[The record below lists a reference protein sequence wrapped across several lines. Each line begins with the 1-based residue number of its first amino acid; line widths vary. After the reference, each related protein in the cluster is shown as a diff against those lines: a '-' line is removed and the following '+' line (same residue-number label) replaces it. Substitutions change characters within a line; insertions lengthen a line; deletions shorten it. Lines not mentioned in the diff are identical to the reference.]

1 MGVIQTSFLHDG
13 LRVLAELRRCL
24 MIVHRRIGQLQG
36 TGHQRYPVDSD
47 DVAIG
52 LCQRTV
58 QGLFHRVDRRTGDT
72 ALAEGLQPMRHRLR
86 AENSLKIG
94 SDLIAV
100 QYPLSIVFKARILDP
115 LRMTDRLAQRMPE
128 FFIGD
133 RQHEMLVAG
142 GKILI
147 GHDAGMFIT
156 VARCILA
163 GEQYAGADVGQPG
176 QLRVKQRYRNL
187 LAMAAVL
194 PLQQGCENSD
204 DGVLTGG
211 QIDHGHGDFV
221 GRAIA
226 GTGDGH
232 QPAFGLNSVVV
243 AGARG
248 LRAGT
253 AVTGDRTVNQARV
266 DCTERFIT
274 DPEAFGGAG
283 AEVLDQH
290 IGLLH
295 QGMDDLAA
303 FGFVQV
309 DADRAL
315 VAVGTGK
322 IGGNFADVG
331 WPHATGIIA
340 VEGFDFDDIS
350 PEIGKR
356 LPAPRA
362 GQNTGQIQNLYAVEC
377 RHRFSLTI
385 ATMDRFIL
393 PAIANSHSHAFQRA
407 MAGLTERRGDPSDSF
422 WTWREQM
429 YRFAGK
435 INPEQLYAIAAQ
447 LYGEMLEAGYSQV
460 CEFHY
465 LHHQP
470 DGRPYADPAEMSK
483 AIIRAAEDA
492 GIGLTLLP
500 VLYQTGGFDGRPLHA
515 GQRRFGHALDDYLKL
530 LESLRAQESH
540 LLKIGVALHSL
551 RAVPT
556 DTLNALMPLLEGCDL
571 PIHIHIAEQMAEVRE
586 CEAVRGARPVQ
597 WLLDNAPVDARW
609 TLVHATHL
617 HASEVKALARSKA
630 TVAICPSTEAN
641 LGDGF
646 FALPDYLKAKGRF
659 SIGSDSN
666 VSVSVAEE
674 LRWLEYGQR
683 LKHQQRNI
691 AASEKQP
698 AVGRFLLDAAAK
710 GGWQSAGVP
719 KRADAIVLDADAPA
733 LFGATESDVAERFV
747 FAGNRPLID
756 RVCVHGIDRVLGGRH
771 VFRDPFAA
779 GFRLAM
785 TQLLAD

>member
-1 MGVIQTSFLHDG
+1 
-13 LRVLAELRRCL
+13 
-24 MIVHRRIGQLQG
+24 
-36 TGHQRYPVDSD
+36 
-47 DVAIG
+47 
-52 LCQRTV
+52 
-58 QGLFHRVDRRTGDT
+58 
-72 ALAEGLQPMRHRLR
+72 
-86 AENSLKIG
+86 
-94 SDLIAV
+94 
-100 QYPLSIVFKARILDP
+100 
-115 LRMTDRLAQRMPE
+115 
-128 FFIGD
+128 
-133 RQHEMLVAG
+133 
-142 GKILI
+142 
-147 GHDAGMFIT
+147 
-156 VARCILA
+156 
-163 GEQYAGADVGQPG
+163 
-176 QLRVKQRYRNL
+176 
-187 LAMAAVL
+187 
-194 PLQQGCENSD
+194 
-204 DGVLTGG
+204 
-211 QIDHGHGDFV
+211 
-221 GRAIA
+221 
-226 GTGDGH
+226 
-232 QPAFGLNSVVV
+232 
-243 AGARG
+243 
-248 LRAGT
+248 
-253 AVTGDRTVNQARV
+253 
-266 DCTERFIT
+266 
-274 DPEAFGGAG
+274 
-283 AEVLDQH
+283 
-290 IGLLH
+290 
-295 QGMDDLAA
+295 
-303 FGFVQV
+303 
-309 DADRAL
+309 
-315 VAVGTGK
+315 
-322 IGGNFADVG
+322 
-331 WPHATGIIA
+331 
-340 VEGFDFDDIS
+340 
-350 PEIGKR
+350 
-356 LPAPRA
+356 
-362 GQNTGQIQNLYAVEC
+362 
-377 RHRFSLTI
+377 
-385 ATMDRFIL
+385 MDRFIL

-407 MAGLTERRGDPSDSF
+407 MAGLAERRGDPADSF

-500 VLYQTGGFDGRPLHA
+500 VLYQTGGFDSRPLHD
-515 GQRRFGHALDDYLKL
+515 GQRRFGHTLDDYLAL
-530 LESLRAQESH
+530 IESLKTQESH

-551 RAVPT
+551 RAVPV
-556 DTLNALMPLLEGCDL
+556 DTLNALMPLLQGRDL

-646 FALPDYLKAKGRF
+646 FALPDFLKAKGRF

-666 VSVSVAEE
+666 VSVSVSEE

-698 AVGRFLLDAAAK
+698 AVGRFLLEAAAK

-733 LFGATESDVAERFV
+733 LFGATEDDVAERFV

-756 RVCVHGIDRVLGGRH
+756 RVSVHGVERVLGGRH
-771 VFRDPFAA
+771 VFREPFAA

-785 TQLLAD
+785 MQLLTY

>member
-1 MGVIQTSFLHDG
+1 M
-13 LRVLAELRRCL
+13 LAELRRCL
-24 MIVHRRIGQLQG
+24 VIAHRGLGKFKGAGYQWNAVHFKHI
-36 TGHQRYPVDSD
+36 
-47 DVAIG
+47 AIG
-52 LCQRTV
+52 FSQGAMQR
-58 QGLFHRVDRRTGDT
+58 LFDGIDRRAGN
-72 ALAEGLQPMRHRLR
+72 AAIAECLQPIGHRLR
-86 AENSLKIG
+86 AEDGLQVGRNQIPMQYALTV
-94 SDLIAV
+94 AV
-100 QYPLSIVFKARILDP
+100 EARVMDP
-115 LRMTDRLAQRMPE
+115 LRMSNGIAQRVPE

-133 RQHEMLVAG
+133 CQYEMLIAG
-142 GKILI
+142 GKILV
-147 GHDAGMFIT
+147 GHDAGVFIAVT
-156 VARCILA
+156 RRIFA
-163 GEQYAGADVGQPG
+163 GEQHAGTDIGEPG
-176 QLRVKQRYRNL
+176 QLRIEQRDRDL
-187 LAMAAVL
+187 LTASAVMAL
-194 PLQQGCENSD
+194 LQGCQNGD
-204 DGVLTGG
+204 DGILAGG
-211 QIDHGHGDFV
+211 QIDHGDGNLV
-221 GRAIA
+221 RRTIARA
-226 GTGDGH
+226 GDGH
-232 QPAFGLNSVVV
+232 QTAFGLDGIII
-243 AGARG
+243 AGPFGIRTC
-248 LRAGT
+248 T
-253 AVTGDRTVNQARV
+253 AITGYRTIDQARI
-266 DCTERFIT
+266 DCTECIVADAKT
-274 DPEAFGGAG
+274 FGGAG
-283 AEVLDQH
+283 AEVFNDD
-290 IGLLH
+290 IGLCH
-295 QGMDDLAA
+295 QGVNDITA
-303 FGFVQV
+303 FGFVQI

-315 VAVGTGK
+315 VAVGAGEV
-322 IGGNFADVG
+322 GGDRTDVG
-331 WPHATGIIA
+331 RPHAAGVVT
-340 VEGFDFDDIS
+340 VEGFHFDDIGA
-350 PEIGKR
+350 EIGQC
-356 LPAPRA
+356 LPAPGS
-362 GQNTGQIQNLYAVEC
+362 GQDSGQIQNFHAAEC

-385 ATMDRFIL
+385 PTMDRFIL

-429 YRFAGK
+429 YRFAGR

-447 LYGEMLEAGYSQV
+447 LYSEMLEAGYSHV

-470 DGRPYADPAEMSK
+470 DGLPYADPSEMSQ

-500 VLYQTGGFDGRPLHA
+500 VLYQTGGFDGRPLHD
-515 GQRRFGHALDDYLKL
+515 GQRRFGHSLEAYLALIARLQL
-530 LESLRAQESH
+530 QESH

-551 RAVPT
+551 RAVPPE
-556 DTLNALMPLLEGCDL
+556 TLSALLPQLSGLNL

-630 TVAICPSTEAN
+630 TVSLCPSTEAN

-646 FALPDYLKAKGRF
+646 FALPEFLKAKGGF

-698 AVGRFLLDAAAK
+698 AVGRFLLEAAAK
-710 GGWQSAGVP
+710 GGWLSAGVP
-719 KRADAIVLDADAPA
+719 KRTDVLVLDADAPA

-771 VFRDPFAA
+771 VFREPFAA